1 MATSVAERERL
12 ALRGIE
18 AYNAGDAAGMLAGLS
33 DDVEVFASP
42 EMANAGH
49 FHGHKGFLSWIQTW
63 TDAWDD
69 IVAEVTETIPVGERH
84 VVAALHQTGRGR
96 SGIEVSMDLAF
107 LFEIQDDGLCTY
119 LAMLPDA
126 DEAVRLAR
134 EREEGGS

>member
-18 AYNAGDAAGMLAGLS
+18 AYNAGNAAGMVAALA

-42 EMANAGH
+42 EMANTGH
-49 FHGHKGFLSWIQTW
+49 YHGHEGFLSWIQNW

-84 VVAALHQTGRGR
+84 VVTALHQTGRGR

-107 LFEIQDDGLCTY
+107 LFEIRDDGLCSY

-126 DEAVRLAR
+126 EEAVRLAR
-134 EREEGGS
+134 EREAGS